1 MLGICSEIEKYVS
14 KNTKNYEIVED
25 RDLAIKKA
33 VHKAI
38 LKDEKY
44 IILILGKGNEH
55 TQKVGSGYKKY
66 TGDSENIINCIKN
79 YENNN

>member
-1 MLGICSEIEKYVS
+1 M
-14 KNTKNYEIVED
+14 
-25 RDLAIKKA
+25 
-33 VHKAI
+33 HKAI

>member
-1 MLGICSEIEKYVS
+1 MSEIEKYVL

-66 TGDSENIINCIKN
+66 TGDSENIINYIKD
-79 YENNN
+79 YENNS